1 MFEQLPIILIF
12 SQKRHEVLLEAAE
25 ILMLELPNNIDDAL
39 GEYVDVR
46 VNCSLKPA
54 IVVFPEESVGDLH

>member
-25 ILMLELPNNIDDAL
+25 ILMLELPNNTT
-39 GEYVDVR
+39 
-46 VNCSLKPA
+46 
-54 IVVFPEESVGDLH
+54 